1 VATHRGG
8 AVRRTLRE
16 PRRGLPR
23 LAALLLACAACEF
36 GETRIGAGRARPV
49 VHAVLNPEASSDTYV
64 IYVERTLTGELDTR
78 SVRDTADPIA
88 SGGGMPVSQARV
100 ELWNEAGGPTAVG
113 VEDASIREDGK
124 GRGVYRF
131 LDQACSPL
139 GCAPNALPVTRGARY
154 RLRVTLPGGDVVES
168 ETTVPVPTLAPDS
181 LPTTQFDRERDTLR
195 LTWPA
200 AERAHRYVLQV
211 QTPYGPFQ
219 VFSDTNAITLT
230 GGLRNL
236 DVDRLPLVF
245 TPGFRQSVQ
254 IAAVDTNFYDY
265 YRSVSDPF
273 TGAGLISR
281 MRGGLGLFGAYAPIR
296 RSSFEVTAPQ
306 DEPVEGSFVRG
317 TERFTL
323 YATGPGLVSGRYFAN
338 SVRLGV
344 LGTRDGNR
352 MRLTVLLTSRISDT
366 LFVADAEVVGDTLTV
381 RRSREEGQRYFR
393 QR

>member
-1 VATHRGG
+1 
-8 AVRRTLRE
+8 
-16 PRRGLPR
+16 
-23 LAALLLACAACEF
+23 
-36 GETRIGAGRARPV
+36 
-49 VHAVLNPEASSDTYV
+49 
-64 IYVERTLTGELDTR
+64 
-78 SVRDTADPIA
+78 
-88 SGGGMPVSQARV
+88 
-100 ELWNEAGGPTAVG
+100 
-113 VEDASIREDGK
+113 
-124 GRGVYRF
+124 
-131 LDQACSPL
+131 
-139 GCAPNALPVTRGARY
+139 
-154 RLRVTLPGGDVVES
+154 
-168 ETTVPVPTLAPDS
+168 
-181 LPTTQFDRERDTLR
+181 
-195 LTWPA
+195 
-200 AERAHRYVLQV
+200 VLQV

-352 MRLTVLLTSRISDT
+352 MRLTVLRTSRISDT